1 MKQRIRQSIAVILM
15 NTAMSVPSYAQE
27 QTIDQK
33 LDYIIQEL
41 EALKEAVAALS
52 SEAQPL
58 TPAVE
63 DMLGALFGTAL
74 DGITSGGEQ
83 SYEEEVVP
91 NSEPEQTL
99 PLAILSWSAEEPEG
113 GLYAALTPVQI
124 TLEIQNVSNKDI
136 AILDGFADFHDRLGN
151 DIGTMR
157 LPQDLNLGAEQ
168 TVTHTGIYDGDGWF
182 GQSGLKRLLEINPDF
197 VDVELDLKE
206 VLYIDGSS
214 VSYE

>member
-1 MKQRIRQSIAVILM
+1 MKRTCMVLAVLVAVI
-15 NTAMSVPSYAQE
+15 SPSNAQE

-63 DMLGALFGTAL
+63 DMLGALFGAAL
-74 DGITSGGEQ
+74 DGIALGGEQ
-83 SYEEEVVP
+83 PDEEEVVP

-136 AILDGFADFHDRLGN
+136 SILDGFADFHDRLGN

-157 LPQDLNLGAEQ
+157 LPQDLNLAAEQ
-168 TVTHTGIYDGDGWF
+168 TVTHAGIYDGDGWF
-182 GQSGLKRLLEINPDF
+182 GQSGLKRLFEINPDF
-197 VDVELDLKE
+197 VDVELDLNE
-206 VLYIDGSS
+206 VLFSDGTSIA
-214 VSYE
+214 YD

>member
-1 MKQRIRQSIAVILM
+1 MKRTCMVLAVLVAVI
-15 NTAMSVPSYAQE
+15 SPSNAQE

-63 DMLGALFGTAL
+63 DMLGALFGAAL
-74 DGITSGGEQ
+74 DGIALGGEQ
-83 SYEEEVVP
+83 PDEEEVVP

-136 AILDGFADFHDRLGN
+136 SILDGFADFHDRLGN

-157 LPQDLNLGAEQ
+157 LPQDLNLAAEQ

-182 GQSGLKRLLEINPDF
+182 GQSGLKRLFEINPDF
-197 VDVELDLKE
+197 VDVQLDLKE
-206 VLYIDGSS
+206 VLFSDGTSI
-214 VSYE
+214 SYE

>member
-1 MKQRIRQSIAVILM
+1 MKRTCMVLAVLVAVI
-15 NTAMSVPSYAQE
+15 SPSNAQE

-63 DMLGALFGTAL
+63 DMLGALFGAAL
-74 DGITSGGEQ
+74 DGIALGGEQ
-83 SYEEEVVP
+83 PDEEEVVP
-91 NSEPEQTL
+91 NSDPEQTL

-136 AILDGFADFHDRLGN
+136 SILDGFADFHDRLGN

-157 LPQDLNLGAEQ
+157 LPQDLNLAAEQ

-182 GQSGLKRLLEINPDF
+182 GQSGLKRLFEINPDF
-197 VDVELDLKE
+197 VDVQLDLKE
-206 VLYIDGSS
+206 VLFSDGTSI
-214 VSYE
+214 SYE

>member
-1 MKQRIRQSIAVILM
+1 MA
-15 NTAMSVPSYAQE
+15 TAMCAPSYAQE

-63 DMLGALFGTAL
+63 DMLGALFGAAL
-74 DGITSGGEQ
+74 DGIALGGEQ
-83 SYEEEVVP
+83 PDEEEVVP
-91 NSEPEQTL
+91 NSDPEQTL

-136 AILDGFADFHDRLGN
+136 SILDGFADFHDRLGN

-157 LPQDLNLGAEQ
+157 LPQDLNLAAEQ

-206 VLYIDGSS
+206 VLFSDGTSI
-214 VSYE
+214 SYE

>member
-1 MKQRIRQSIAVILM
+1 MT
-15 NTAMSVPSYAQE
+15 TAMSVPSYAQE

-33 LDYIIQEL
+33 LDYIIEEL

-74 DGITSGGEQ
+74 DGIALGGEQ
-83 SYEEEVVP
+83 PDEDEVAT

-99 PLAILSWSAEEPEG
+99 PLTILSWSAEEPEG

-157 LPQDLNLGAEQ
+157 LPQDLNLAAEQ

-182 GQSGLKRLLEINPDF
+182 GQSGLKRLFEINPDF
-197 VDVELDLKE
+197 VDIELDLNE
-206 VLYIDGSS
+206 VLFSDGTSI
-214 VSYE
+214 SYE

>member
-1 MKQRIRQSIAVILM
+1 MKQSIRQSIAVTLM
-15 NTAMSVPSYAQE
+15 TTAMSVPSYAQE

-33 LDYIIQEL
+33 LDYIIEEL

-63 DMLGALFGTAL
+63 DMLGALFGAAL
-74 DGITSGGEQ
+74 DDIALGGEQ
-83 SYEEEVVP
+83 PDEEEVVP

-157 LPQDLNLGAEQ
+157 LPQDLNLAAEQ

-182 GQSGLKRLLEINPDF
+182 GQSGLKRLFEINPDF
-197 VDVELDLKE
+197 VDVQLDLKE
-206 VLYIDGSS
+206 VLFSDGTSI
-214 VSYE
+214 SYE

>member
-1 MKQRIRQSIAVILM
+1 MKQSIRQSIAVTLM
-15 NTAMSVPSYAQE
+15 TTAMSVPSYAQE

-52 SEAQPL
+52 FEAQPL

-83 SYEEEVVP
+83 SAEEEVAP

-113 GLYAALTPVQI
+113 GFYPALKPVRV
-124 TLEIQNVSNKDI
+124 TLEIQNISNRDI
-136 AILDGFADFHDRLGN
+136 AILDGHADFDDRLGD
-151 DIGTMR
+151 DIGRLR
-157 LPQDLNLGAEQ
+157 LPRDINLIAG
-168 TVTHTGIYDGDGWF
+168 TSVTHTGVYDGDSMF
-182 GQSGLKRLLEINPDF
+182 NDSGLKRLLEINPDF
-197 VDVELDLKE
+197 VDVELDLNE
-206 VLYIDGSS
+206 VLFSDGTSI
-214 VSYE
+214 SYE